1 MARGITALP
10 ALMARGRLP
19 QPTSVT
25 EAKEAFILASD
36 GIRAWIQESETVNM
50 NPEGW
55 ADRHALYLEY
65 RSYAD
70 DVENSPSRS
79 AGREFYNRLEQI
91 KGITRCKKNV
101 EGFKGIE
108 LLGPPS
114 GGQP

>member
-1 MARGITALP
+1 MARGIAALP

-65 RSYAD
+65 KSYAD
-70 DVENSPSRS
+70 DVEIKPLG
-79 AGREFYNRLEQI
+79 GREFYNRLEQI
-91 KGITRCKKNV
+91 NGITRCKRV
-101 EGFKGIE
+101 VQGFKGIE
-108 LLGPPS
+108 FTPRRP
-114 GGQP
+114 